1 VTPNQVIAYNLREAR
16 RQHGWTQERAAAEL
30 EPYLGTRW
38 SVPVFSAAERSVAG
52 ERIREFSADDVHALS
67 RAFNLPITFFFR
79 PPPNAYAIVHG
90 HASWAHTGGTAA
102 SKPGESPV
110 DFFARVIELDRP
122 ENAWL
127 LKWLD
132 DAPRHVR
139 EAIRLK
145 LDERAV
151 RATQNALA
159 HELYPLT
166 EWAERLHDMGNQL
179 ESVRDIVESE
189 SRDS

>member
-1 VTPNQVIAYNLREAR
+1 MTTNQVIAHNLREAR

-30 EPYLGTRW
+30 EPFLGTRW

-67 RAFNLPITFFFR
+67 RAFNLPLTFFFR
-79 PPPNAYAIVHG
+79 PPPGADSIGHG
-90 HASWAHTGGTAA
+90 HASE
-102 SKPGESPV
+102 PGESPV
-110 DFFARVIELDRP
+110 DFFARVLELDKP

-127 LKWLD
+127 LEWLD

-139 EAIRLK
+139 EAVRLK
-145 LDERAV
+145 LDERKV
-151 RATQNALA
+151 RATQDALA

-166 EWAERLHDMGNQL
+166 EWAERLDDMAYQL
-179 ESVRDIVESE
+179 RTVREVVETE
-189 SRDS
+189 SRES